1 MDKKRTERPVL
12 LNIFVTILGVV
23 EVLCGILLVTMIL
36 LQKSRSH
43 GAAAGLAFGAG
54 MGESL
59 FGAQATNILQKIT
72 VVLNTIFLVN
82 TTLMAFLGSR
92 HHRTAG
98 GRSVTDDMP
107 PAPIAAPASSGPM
120 SRGPMEMSP
129 SAPVSPAP
137 AATVPSPG
145 PAQQPVMLDIPA
157 ATPAPA
163 QAPAPAT
170 PVPAGDADPKPVQ
183 P

>member
-1 MDKKRTERPVL
+1 ML
-12 LNIFVTILGVV
+12 FNIFITILSIV
-23 EVLCGILLVTMIL
+23 EVLCGVLLVILIL

-72 VVLNTIFLVN
+72 VVLTTIFLVN
-82 TTLMAFLGSR
+82 TTLLAFLGSR
-92 HHRTAG
+92 HNRATG
-98 GRSVTDDMP
+98 SRSLTDDMP
-107 PAPIAAPASSGPM
+107 STPAPMAAPASSGAMQP
-120 SRGPMEMSP
+120 GQTHGGETPT
-129 SAPVSPAP
+129 PAP
-137 AATVPSPG
+137 ETALPPSG

-157 ATPAPA
+157 A
-163 QAPAPAT
+163 APAPEKASA
-170 PVPAGDADPKPVQ
+170 PADDAGQKPAQ

>member
-1 MDKKRTERPVL
+1 MLHFFMVL
-12 LNIFVTILGVV
+12 LGILEG
-23 EVLCGILLVTMIL
+23 LCGILLVAIIL

-72 VVLNTIFLVN
+72 VWLATIFLVN
-82 TTLMAFLGSR
+82 TTLLAVLGSR
-92 HHRTAG
+92 SHRG
-98 GRSVTDDMP
+98 GGQSVTDGIPAARP
-107 PAPIAAPASSGPM
+107 PIEAPAGGPM
-120 SRGPMEMSP
+120 
-129 SAPVSPAP
+129 APVGGPLSGADQMPLAAPAP
-137 AATVPSPG
+137 AAEPVKSDVPAS
-145 PAQQPVMLDIPA
+145 A

-163 QAPAPAT
+163 ADAGQQPA
-170 PVPAGDADPKPVQ
+170 Q

>member
-1 MDKKRTERPVL
+1 ML
-12 LNIFVTILGVV
+12 SNIIITILGVI
-23 EVLCGILLVTMIL
+23 EVLCGILLVAMIL

-72 VVLNTIFLVN
+72 VVLTTIFLVN

-92 HHRTAG
+92 RHHGAG
-98 GRSVTDDMP
+98 GRSVTDDLP
-107 PAPIAAPASSGPM
+107 STPAPIAAPASSGPI
-120 SRGPMEMSP
+120 SQGPVEMSP

-145 PAQQPVMLDIPA
+145 PAQQPVMLDVPA

-163 QAPAPAT
+163 APAAEG
-170 PVPAGDADPKPVQ
+170 AADPKPAQ